1 MLVLVLMEN
10 ILQVV
15 TEVLSGQE
23 HATISL
29 VMPLLTGLLEVHLV
43 PSKVDDPMTATVK
56 KALHGRL
63 SDRWETVQRS
73 NDSLFI
79 LPTYLDPRF
88 KDFHFFHNPIY
99 QNILSGHAEHMLR
112 ELVPS
117 GMWFTRYISLPLRH
131 SLNCKCRSGR
141 R

>member
-43 PSKVDDPMTATVK
+43 PSKVDDPTTATVK
-56 KALHGRL
+56 KA
-63 SDRWETVQRS
+63 
-73 NDSLFI
+73 
-79 LPTYLDPRF
+79 LDPRF

-99 QNILSGHAEHMLR
+99 QNILSGHA
-112 ELVPS
+112 
-117 GMWFTRYISLPLRH
+117 LRH